1 MPTVKLPDL
10 HAPNVDL
17 SKVELPKVDW
27 PNLELPRVDLSGIDV
42 PHAIGDRLPG
52 ARRTNPLPIV
62 FVGLAVAGFMAW
74 LVTLSPL
81 APRIRAAATDVRAW
95 MTAGHEDGVLDDTD
109 ADVFDTDLGSFT
121 VGGDRDDAMPDPAF
135 EPAGVSKAADQ
146 PF

>member
-10 HAPNVDL
+10 HAPNIDL
-17 SKVELPKVDW
+17 SKVELPNVELPKV
-27 PNLELPRVDLSGIDV
+27 ELPRVDLSDIDIPRAV
-42 PHAIGDRLPG
+42 GTHLPG

-62 FVGLAVAGFMAW
+62 FVGLAVVGFMAW

-81 APRIRAAATDVRAW
+81 APRIRAAATDVRALLS
-95 MTAGHEDGVLDDTD
+95 AGRDDDELDDTD
-109 ADVFDTDLGSFT
+109 ADVFDTDLGSFR
-121 VGGDRDDAMPDPAF
+121 VGGDADHAMPDPAF